1 MGRTLRGDEAAGR
14 VDGRH
19 RCVKFGTMAP
29 GTSRT
34 GDEGRANIKMG
45 EIMKVGSIVRSS
57 HIAVPRDA
65 RGIVLRILGDMAMVA
80 WFEGE
85 PGQSKQL
92 NTEPFFLTDLI
103 ETGEVARSAG
113 APLH

>member
-1 MGRTLRGDEAAGR
+1 MLS
-14 VDGRH
+14 H
-19 RCVKFGTMAP
+19 RCDGSVAIGLCYAFISGFCRMRIADTMP
-29 GTSRT
+29 V
-34 GDEGRANIKMG
+34 GRANIKMG

-57 HIAVPRDA
+57 HIAVPCDA
-65 RGIVLRILGDMAMVA
+65 RGIVLRILGDMAMVT

-92 NTEPFFLTDLI
+92 NTEPFFLADLI
-103 ETGEVARSAG
+103 ETGEVVRPAD